1 MDVVVNSVA
10 QGKVDA
16 YVSGQVILL
25 GQIKRKNLPLK
36 VVGEPFGLK
45 QVALP
50 FRKDARG
57 EALKQKVDV
66 ALGELRADG
75 TLKKISEKW
84 FDRDLSVDTELT
96 SVSKRQ

>member
-1 MDVVVNSVA
+1 M
-10 QGKVDA
+10 
-16 YVSGQVILL
+16 
-25 GQIKRKNLPLK
+25 
-36 VVGEPFGLK
+36 
-45 QVALP
+45 
-50 FRKDARG
+50 
-57 EALKQKVDV
+57 KQKVDV